1 MDTQELRKT
10 IEAVTAERDA
20 ISGALAQLQREHEAL
35 KQEFGAQQLELRE
48 LRKVVAQSHALLGS
62 ASAAP
67 RSTAPFNEEKKKGA
81 LSARATAP
89 LNEDK
94 KMGALSA
101 RAAPISPPNPPAAT
115 GKSISPEEAIPSLV
129 FPPRTRVIMS
139 CWLVSDRP
147 RILAAPPHPLLAR
160 RISSPRSTAR
170 SPMPRPRRSPIGCR
184 TSSPLSRRMRATF
197 QGSRQSKRTPTLHPV
212 DRLAGFDPLL

>member
-115 GKSISPEEAIPSLV
+115 GKSISPEEAH
-129 FPPRTRVIMS
+129 F
-139 CWLVSDRP
+139 
-147 RILAAPPHPLLAR
+147 LAALNRTLAHASPTTITDR
-160 RISSPRSTAR
+160 LSHELAVESANASHLPRLATIKTDAYPASSGSPR
-170 SPMPRPRRSPIGCR
+170 
-184 TSSPLSRRMRATF
+184 
-197 QGSRQSKRTPTLHPV
+197 
-212 DRLAGFDPLL
+212 RL